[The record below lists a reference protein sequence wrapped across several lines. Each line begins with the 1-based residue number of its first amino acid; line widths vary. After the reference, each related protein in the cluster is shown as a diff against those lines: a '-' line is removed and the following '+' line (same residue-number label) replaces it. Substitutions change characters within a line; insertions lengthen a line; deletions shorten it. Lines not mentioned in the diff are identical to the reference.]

1 MSQGLSLLFVVD
13 PPESLKAYK
22 DSSVAMMREA
32 ASRGHDIW
40 ACTPPQMRWS
50 SDGAGG
56 ASSSRV
62 QAQAQLITLAPAADG
77 THAPWYFERESGL
90 QDLTAF
96 DAVLMRKD
104 PPFDQEYLY
113 ATYLLEAAQRQG
125 ARVFNDPRALRDH
138 NEKFAITEFAEFA
151 APTLVTRDVA
161 AIRAF
166 LREHGD
172 VVLKPLDG
180 MGGMSIFRLRPDDPN
195 LNVIVETVTWLGER
209 TVMAQRYIP
218 QIRDG
223 DKRVLLINGDP
234 VPYALAR
241 IPKPGESRGNL
252 AAGGTG
258 RAQQL
263 SANDREIAAA
273 LGPELASRGLLL
285 VGLDVIGDC
294 LTEVNVTSPTCFVEI
309 TQQTGFNVAGMF
321 VDALEKAVS
330 K

>member
-13 PPESLKAYK
+13 PLDELKAYK

-32 ASRGHDIW
+32 AARGHDVW
-40 ACTPPQMRWS
+40 ACTPPQLRWS
-50 SDGAGG
+50 SDGGSA
-56 ASSSRV
+56 RV
-62 QAQAQLITLAPAADG
+62 QADAQLLSLAPPSDDPHAA
-77 THAPWYFERESGL
+77 WYVERESGL
-90 QDLTAF
+90 QELTSF

-104 PPFDQEYLY
+104 PPFDMEYLY
-113 ATYLLEAAQRQG
+113 ATFLLEAAQRQG
-125 ARVFNDPRALRDH
+125 TRVFNDPRALRDH

-151 APTLVTRDVA
+151 PPTLVTRDVD

-172 VVLKPLDG
+172 VVVKPLDG
-180 MGGMSIFRLRPDDPN
+180 MGGMSIFRLRPDDAN
-195 LNVIVETVTWLGER
+195 LNVILETITRLGRR
-209 TVMAQRYIP
+209 TVMAQRFIP
-218 QIRDG
+218 QIKEG
-223 DKRVLLINGDP
+223 DKRVLLIGGEA

-258 RAQQL
+258 RAQPL
-263 SANDREIAAA
+263 SAGDKEIAAA
-273 LGPELASRGLLL
+273 LGPVLAARGLLL
-285 VGLDVIGDC
+285 VGLDVIGDY

-321 VDALEKAVS
+321 MDALEKAAS